1 MGRARRERQPRCCGG
16 GHEKGRSIRP
26 AWRGAGCSGCEEVA
40 AALGGQSGHFRQRRA
55 HVERGRFEDVALGA
69 VPTDFLA
76 RDMAHQSRRLGSDLR
91 TDEGNRE
98 VHSKPTDPRRMQKC
112 RMGGKYFR
120 GLLGAARPAVFA
132 AEVNGK
138 RELAMKL
145 LGCRQ
150 RGRAEDGAVPVY
162 IGGGCDGERVGS
174 VSRWRAGAEKVKR
187 QVHRRGA
194 WRCWDRTTQP
204 NIGTR
209 EWSLKGKGRAAVPTT
224 VKLRPCRARVRRSTS
239 RQFAFHPHA
248 IPPATPRGSGR
259 SREPLST
266 MSWVRER
273 TFVSLPS
280 TTSIHTYE

>member
-1 MGRARRERQPRCCGG
+1 MGRARRERQPRYCGG

-26 AWRGAGCSGCEEVA
+26 AWRGAGCSGREEVA

-120 GLLGAARPAVFA
+120 GLFRAARPAVFA

-138 RELAMKL
+138 RQLAMKL
-145 LGCRQ
+145 LGCGQ
-150 RGRAEDGAVPVY
+150 RGCAEDGAVPVH

-174 VSRWRAGAEKVKR
+174 VFTGGGAGAEKVKR
-187 QVHRRGA
+187 KVHRRWGVGVGIGRQTQHRHGRMVAEGERSARGA
-194 WRCWDRTTQP
+194 NNCQTAP
-204 NIGTR
+204 LPSAGAPLNFAPVCF
-209 EWSLKGKGRAAVPTT
+209 SP
-224 VKLRPCRARVRRSTS
+224 PCNSPRNPAR
-239 RQFAFHPHA
+239 
-248 IPPATPRGSGR
+248 IGR